1 MFRLWK
7 ILLTIIILGSLHS
20 NVSFSQDADTVR
32 AGQRG
37 VEYSVIYTPGSSY
50 EWIVFGGKFTTA
62 NGIHKITVNW
72 GEKVG
77 SYKLGVV
84 ETSKYGCIGDTVWH
98 HVYLNRNIF
107 PSIYG
112 KSLIC
117 EGETIKLYA
126 SSEDSVY
133 KDVTYKWS
141 TSEINQEIELTLYKT
156 TKIYCVVYYNGDA
169 VDTAFKTI
177 EVIPNSR
184 YNFTWTPLFPKQ
196 GQEVTFKISNKISS
210 RFAWIVNGVL
220 IDTLNENFSIIL
232 DSIGFN
238 KIDLI
243 TYNALGCE
251 SIRTYRLNVEGE
263 DLFQI
268 PNAFTPND
276 DGINDELFIS
286 LPEGLK
292 DCKTIVYN
300 RWGMKVFESDA
311 TNEIRWDGKYQG
323 QRLERG
329 AYIIDITANTT
340 QNRYMH
346 QSGTLAVLD

>member
-1 MFRLWK
+1 MFRIWK
-7 ILLTIIILGSLHS
+7 ILLTLIILGSLHS

-32 AGQRG
+32 AGQKG
-37 VEYSVIYTPGSSY
+37 VEYSVINTAGSTY
-50 EWIVFGGKFTTA
+50 EWIVTGGKFTTT
-62 NGIHKITVNW
+62 NGIHKITIDW

-77 SYKLGVV
+77 NYKLGVV
-84 ETSKYGCIGDTVWH
+84 ETSKYGCVGDTVWLN
-98 HVYLNRNIF
+98 VYLNRNTF
-107 PSIYG
+107 PTIYG
-112 KSLIC
+112 KSLVC
-117 EGETIKLYA
+117 EGETIQLYA
-126 SSEDSVY
+126 SAEDSVY
-133 KDVTYKWS
+133 KDITYQWS
-141 TSEINQEIELTLYKT
+141 TSEITQEIELTVFKS

-184 YNFTWTPLFPKQ
+184 YNFTWSPLFPKQ
-196 GQEVTFKISNKISS
+196 GKGITFSFKNKNNS
-210 RFAWIVNGVL
+210 RFAWIINGALV
-220 IDTLNENFSIIL
+220 DTLNENFSTVL

-243 TYNALGCE
+243 TYNELGCE

-263 DLFQI
+263 DLFQV
-268 PNAFTPND
+268 PNAFTPNA
-276 DGINDELFIS
+276 DGINDELYFV

-311 TNEIRWDGKYQG
+311 TTEVRWDGKFQG
-323 QRLERG
+323 KTLERG
-329 AYIIDITANTT
+329 AYIIDITANTL